1 MILKIIKKLTPL
13 FVKNFLR
20 RLESF
25 LTWDPWINYSY
36 SQEGEDMILK
46 RIFENKIGFYIDV
59 GAHHPKRFS
68 NTYLL
73 YRKGWKGINIDALP
87 GSMKLFN
94 KMRPR
99 DINLEIGVAEV
110 EDVLNY
116 YVFNEPALNTFSE
129 KLSNEITNKFK
140 NQYFIKKVIKV
151 KVNRL
156 DKILDKYLHNNKID
170 LLNIDV
176 EGLDYDVLKSNNWYK
191 YRPKFVLVEILDS
204 SIHELDN
211 HSIVKFMRIKDYFI
225 YAKQANTI
233 FFKDNN
239 HI

>member
-1 MILKIIKKLTPL
+1 
-13 FVKNFLR
+13 
-20 RLESF
+20 
-25 LTWDPWINYSY
+25 
-36 SQEGEDMILK
+36 
-46 RIFENKIGFYIDV
+46 
-59 GAHHPKRFS
+59 
-68 NTYLL
+68 
-73 YRKGWKGINIDALP
+73 
-87 GSMKLFN
+87 
-94 KMRPR
+94 MRPR